1 MTQTLERPVKPESVD
16 LERMSKVL
24 VDVVNRHSQPLS
36 KRAALVEAARE
47 LRVSLSQ
54 MSYALI
60 YARSAG
66 LIKTNSVDST
76 IRLAPTKRSD

>member
-1 MTQTLERPVKPESVD
+1 MTQTLERPVEHDVLD
-16 LERMSKVL
+16 LEAMSNVL
-24 VDVVNRHSQPLS
+24 VSVVERHSDPLS
-36 KRAALVEAARE
+36 KRQALIEAARE
-47 LRVSLSQ
+47 LKVSLSQ

-76 IRLAPTKRSD
+76 IRVVQKARRD